1 MGWWLMRWCAAR
13 ALGRCCWQ
21 RRRSGLA
28 EDGARACRSG
38 RTCFGSGRMG
48 FICGM
53 GMSITRRRKR
63 FGRDCEGEEV
73 REGQGQ
79 SFKRGVAHA
88 GYVEVLRGVNGA
100 PQDDRLLVNLA
111 ADAMGRGAT

>member
-1 MGWWLMRWCAAR
+1 MGWWLMRRRGAA
-13 ALGRCCWQ
+13 APGRCCW
-21 RRRSGLA
+21 RPRRSGR
-28 EDGARACRSG
+28 EGSGAGACRCG

-79 SFKRGVAHA
+79 SFKRGVADA

-100 PQDDRLLVNLA
+100 PQDDGLLVNLA
-111 ADAMGRGAT
+111 ADAM